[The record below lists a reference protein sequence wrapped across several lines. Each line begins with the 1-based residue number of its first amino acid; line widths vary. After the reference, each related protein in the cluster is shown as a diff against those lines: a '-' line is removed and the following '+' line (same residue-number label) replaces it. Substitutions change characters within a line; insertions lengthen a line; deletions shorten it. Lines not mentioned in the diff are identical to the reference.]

1 MRRRVVLGALLQ
13 IVLASLT
20 PARGQHTEPASRIG
34 ILADLRSMP
43 VERLRQK
50 LRELGWIEGENL
62 RFEYRFMEGQHAQYP
77 TLAAELVALKV
88 DVNVV
93 WGTPAAVAAK
103 SATGMIPVVVGVM
116 GDVLS
121 TGFVS
126 NVARPGGNIIGS
138 PA

>member
-1 MRRRVVLGALLQ
+1 
-13 IVLASLT
+13 
-20 PARGQHTEPASRIG
+20 
-34 ILADLRSMP
+34 MP